1 MLFRM
6 LREGLCVP
14 VLGVLLSL
22 QAPLAPCFP
31 TAAVVGFAAA
41 LTAVAVPTTV
51 AEAQSRARS
60 SGGYSRP
67 GRSAGRTPSF
77 GGAYPRGPRTP
88 STSSGGYGRPSG
100 GYAAP
105 RRPSITF
112 PSAGDRTI
120 SRQQSADALRRY
132 RDQQAAAR
140 RQQTSLPTPAPPSTT
155 APIPVPGPFG
165 GRTGGGSGYGYGPG
179 YGGPGYR
186 PDYGYGYGYGSGWFG
201 RRGWSVPD
209 YAYRTGSSFG
219 IWDGLFLWFL
229 LDNLTRPGYAD
240 FFHHHRDD
248 PGYQEWRAEAERL
261 GRENEQIR
269 RQLDGLD
276 RQLAEKEG
284 QPRDPAYLPPDTP
297 PEVAVAA
304 PKATGDARTPTT
316 APASIPVGEAAAS
329 ELGAAADAG
338 GFGLPLT
345 MLVVV
350 GGGAALMLARRRQAA
365 GASDTTRAGGG
376 GTTGTIQSARNI
388 LRRKVSGEAYAP
400 SRFRV
405 GMTLTVDPT
414 PFILVAGVTKVPAPE
429 AAGANA
435 LVSVS
440 AVGTLDAGAARLT
453 RLYLPGESSF
463 FQLHLRGGPGGE
475 PDECRYFGRID
486 EVAPADDAEWAFW
499 LDPAEGAIGW
509 PEFQTKDGK
518 VYQRAWAPGV
528 GRVAPQELAERIET
542 AAGARDVR
550 RLAMLY
556 AAPTGAQAP
565 APETEYVLVAAVE
578 DGGQAWVE
586 VHAGLDVNPAVLQLA

>member
-1 MLFRM
+1 MLFWM
-6 LREGLCVP
+6 LREGLWVSA
-14 VLGVLLSL
+14 LSVLLSL
-22 QAPLAPCFP
+22 QAPLAPRLP
-31 TAAVVGFAAA
+31 TAAIGLTVA
-41 LTAVAVPTTV
+41 LTATAVPTTV

-77 GGAYPRGPRTP
+77 GGARAGGPRTP
-88 STSSGGYGRPSG
+88 STRSGGYGRPST
-100 GYAAP
+100 GYATP
-105 RRPSITF
+105 RRPSVTF
-112 PSAGDRTI
+112 PSSGDRAI

-140 RQQTSLPTPAPPSTT
+140 RQQAPLPTPALPPATT
-155 APIPVPGPFG
+155 ASVPVPGSFG
-165 GRTGGGSGYGYGPG
+165 SRTGGGSGYGYSPG

-186 PDYGYGYGYGSGWFG
+186 PDYNQGYGYGSGWFG

-209 YAYRTGSSFG
+209 YAYRTGGSFG

-229 LDNLTRPGYAD
+229 LDNLTRPDYAD

-248 PGYQEWRAEAERL
+248 PGYQEWRAQAERL
-261 GRENEQIR
+261 ARENEQIR
-269 RQLDGLD
+269 RQLDQLD
-276 RQLAEKEG
+276 RQLTEKEG

-297 PEVAVAA
+297 PEVAAAA
-304 PKATGDARTPTT
+304 PGTAGDARTPTT
-316 APASIPVGEAAAS
+316 APAPVPVGEAAAS
-329 ELGAAADAG
+329 EDGNGL
-338 GFGLPLT
+338 GLPLV

-365 GASDTTRAGGG
+365 GNGGATRAEGG
-376 GTTGTIQSARNI
+376 GTTGTIQSAGSI
-388 LRRKVSGEAYAP
+388 LRRKVSGEAYVP

-414 PFILVAGVTKVPAPE
+414 PFILAAGLTKVPAPE
-429 AAGANA
+429 AAGSNA

-440 AVGTLDAGAARLT
+440 AVGTLEAGVARLT
-453 RLYLPGESSF
+453 RLYLPGETSF
-463 FQLHLRGGPGGE
+463 FQLHLQGGPGGE

-486 EVAPADDAEWAFW
+486 EVAPADNAEWAFW

-518 VYQRAWAPGV
+518 VYQRAWAPGA
-528 GRVAPQELAERIET
+528 GRIAPQELAERIET

-556 AAPTGAQAP
+556 AGPTGAQAP

-578 DGGQAWVE
+578 DAGQAWVE
-586 VHAGLDVNPAVLQLA
+586 VHAGIDVNPAVLQLA